1 MAADADSAAVDDEIS
16 ALPSKNGIANSESAV
31 LDWRRTG
38 EVREVQVGTAPEEG
52 EVFHL
57 ANGNKPMPEGAILSS
72 EVYRKKGGGTARP
85 AMAARSKGSLLKR
98 TTARPI
104 SPAVVLIAGPIGLPT
119 MSWRAT
125 ANWRCPRWQM
135 TKVRVRANPLPTRQ
149 LFPL

>member
-16 ALPSKNGIANSESAV
+16 ALPSENGIANSESAV

-72 EVYRKKGGGTARP
+72 EVYRVLAGYSELEVSAL
-85 AMAARSKGSLLKR
+85 ADDEGS
-98 TTARPI
+98 
-104 SPAVVLIAGPIGLPT
+104 SP
-119 MSWRAT
+119 R
-125 ANWRCPRWQM
+125 
-135 TKVRVRANPLPTRQ
+135 
-149 LFPL
+149 